1 VDRGVALVLTLL
13 VGALIAFQ
21 PPANALLA
29 RHVGDLGA
37 AFSSLVIST
46 LLLGVLLIAAGK
58 ASQLG
63 GLTGLRPEHTL
74 GGVGGAAIVFVTIVA
89 VRSLGAGGVAAAV
102 VATQLI
108 AAALIDRFGLLGVD
122 EEPLTLPRIGGIA
135 LLIAGTLLVTSG

>member
-1 VDRGVALVLTLL
+1 VDKGVALVLTLL

-46 LLLGVLLIAAGK
+46 LIVGVLLIAAGEV
-58 ASQLG
+58 SQLG

-74 GGVGGAAIVFVTIVA
+74 GGVGGAAIVVVTIAA

-108 AAALIDRFGLLGVD
+108 AAAMIDRSGLLGVD
-122 EEPLTLPRIGGIA
+122 EAPLTPARIGGIA